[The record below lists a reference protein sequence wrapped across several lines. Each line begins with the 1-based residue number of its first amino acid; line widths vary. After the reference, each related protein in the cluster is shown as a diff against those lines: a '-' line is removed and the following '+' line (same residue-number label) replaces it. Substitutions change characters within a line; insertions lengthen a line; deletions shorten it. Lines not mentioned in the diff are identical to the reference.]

1 MWKRQATVQ
10 NETGLHARPASD
22 FVIKAKEF
30 QSDVTIQNMDSGNPP
45 VNAKS
50 ILRLLGAGIACGTR
64 VEIAA
69 QGEDAEVAVAALAAL
84 IESGFGE
91 EK

>member
-1 MWKRQATVQ
+1 MWKQRTTVQ

-30 QSDVTIQNMDSGNPP
+30 QSNVTIQNIDTGNQP

-50 ILRLLGAGIACGTR
+50 ILRLLGEGIACGTQ

-69 QGEDAEVAVAALAAL
+69 EGQDEQLAVASLIEL

-91 EK
+91 ET

>member
-1 MWKRQATVQ
+1 MWKQQTTVQ
-10 NETGLHARPASD
+10 NGTGLHARPASD

-30 QSDVTIQNMDSGNPP
+30 QSNVTIQNMDTGNQP

-50 ILRLLGAGIACGTR
+50 ILRLLGEGITCGTH

-69 QGEDAEVAVAALAAL
+69 EGQDEQSAVASLVEL

-91 EK
+91 